1 MTTTKKG
8 IDATSEIYQTVL
20 PLMRH
25 AMIQVLHFL
34 KKIPDMRDQAN
45 SYREMLCERL
55 DKIDT
60 VAMKCPETFNG
71 VKQKLF
77 IAPQLDA
84 DIIALKKQSVRIA
97 YDANKESADM
107 AKSHA
112 QAASYKDLGEIT
124 FNYYL
129 QIEQI
134 NNE

>member
-71 VKQKLF
+71 VN
-77 IAPQLDA
+77 
-84 DIIALKKQSVRIA
+84 IIALKKQSVRIA